1 MITLKNVTKIMDN
14 NVILDNINLNLEEGK
29 IYGLVGRNG
38 SGKSILLKVICGF
51 LKPTEGIVLVDNK
64 DLAKEP
70 VFPESIAALIER
82 PNYIPDLN
90 AFDNLFMIA
99 SIKNIIGQKEIEDTL
114 KLVNLAND
122 NKSFKKYS
130 LGMKQKLGIAQVL
143 MEKPKIMILDDTT
156 SAVDNETEYKIRQ
169 SIKSQSRGHTSF
181 IISHRVS
188 SFENC
193 DVILVLQNGELVQ
206 MGSHEELMAQSGY
219 YKTVWN
225 EQNEI

>member
-143 MEKPKIMILDDTT
+143 MEKPKIVYFNFRSEENARCHYLH
-156 SAVDNETEYKIRQ
+156 KI
-169 SIKSQSRGHTSF
+169 G
-181 IISHRVS
+181 
-188 SFENC
+188 N
-193 DVILVLQNGELVQ
+193 VLITFLKPKNKR
-206 MGSHEELMAQSGY
+206 SNWDKPAKNSY
-219 YKTVWN
+219 SY
-225 EQNEI
+225 